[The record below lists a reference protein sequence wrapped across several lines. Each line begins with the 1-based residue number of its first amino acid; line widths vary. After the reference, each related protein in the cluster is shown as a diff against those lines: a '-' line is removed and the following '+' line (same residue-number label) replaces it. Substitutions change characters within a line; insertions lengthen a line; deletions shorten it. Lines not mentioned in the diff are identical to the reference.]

1 MLVVVARIR
10 SEDPDD
16 DDTANGEFPKDPPPS
31 IIDADDS
38 YLPVYC
44 FPMKENNTVISS
56 SVVPTTM
63 TGTEIL
69 MGKEDLSCSDFFLW
83 KLE

>member
-1 MLVVVARIR
+1 VLLVVRAIR
-10 SEDPDD
+10 SSGDSDD
-16 DDTANGEFPKDPPPS
+16 DDKAKGEFPKDIPPS
-31 IIDADDS
+31 TKDADDL
-38 YLPVYC
+38 YLPLYC

-69 MGKEDLSCSDFFLW
+69 MGEEDLSCSDFFL
-83 KLE
+83 